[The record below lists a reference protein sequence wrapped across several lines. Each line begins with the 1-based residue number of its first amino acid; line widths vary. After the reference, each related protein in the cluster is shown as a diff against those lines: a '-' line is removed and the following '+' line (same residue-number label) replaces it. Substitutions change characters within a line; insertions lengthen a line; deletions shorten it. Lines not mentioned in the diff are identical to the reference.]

1 MKKVFYA
8 NIFFLI
14 LVLIQICGG
23 YIIKPF
29 VKLLHL
35 NLGSI
40 LVTTQILFLIVP
52 IIIYLL
58 VTKQSPINT
67 LRIKPLKIS
76 QLFLVI
82 ITGFLVVPVATFLGL
97 ITNLVFHN
105 NVNDVFGKMSSLPF
119 WAMLLIIALTP
130 AICEELTM
138 RGAILSGYR
147 KLGISKSAVITG
159 FLFGVLHLNPP
170 QFLYTFALG
179 IILAYI
185 VDATGSIFASMICHF
200 IFNGI
205 NVLASWIS
213 LKNGSRPQDITALSP
228 AVRNSALI
236 IYFIASIISIIIIIV
251 IINQLRKSNINYMQ
265 KSESRADNVYH
276 SGYEE
281 ELGSGQ
287 KIGSIKTYSPII
299 ISVIIYF
306 LFTFNNYK

>member
-23 YIIKPF
+23 YIIKPL
-29 VKLLHL
+29 VGLLHL

-58 VTKQSPINT
+58 VTKQSLIST

-82 ITGFLVVPVATFLGL
+82 ITGFLVYPIAIFLGL

-105 NVNDVFGKMSSLPF
+105 NVNDVLGKMSSLPL
-119 WAMLLIIALTP
+119 WVMLLIIAVTP
-130 AICEELTM
+130 ALCEELTM
-138 RGAILSGYR
+138 RGAVLSGYR
-147 KLGISKSAVITG
+147 KLGINKAAVITG

-179 IILAYI
+179 IILAYM

-205 NVLASWIS
+205 NVLLSWKN
-213 LKNGSRPQDITALSP
+213 LKSGVKAQDVTALSP
-228 AVRNSALI
+228 AMRNSALI
-236 IYFIASIISIIIIIV
+236 VLFILSIISIIIIIV
-251 IINQLRKSNINYMQ
+251 IIKQLRKNNVNYMQ
-265 KSESRADNVYH
+265 KSESRADNVYGGVYDEGPEDGH
-276 SGYEE
+276 I
-281 ELGSGQ
+281 
-287 KIGSIKTYSPII
+287 IGSIKTYSPII
-299 ISVIIYF
+299 VSVIIYF
-306 LFTFNNYK
+306 VFTFNNYK

>member
-29 VKLLHL
+29 VELLHL
-35 NLGSI
+35 NIGSI
-40 LVTTQILFLIVP
+40 LITTQILFLIVP

-58 VTKQSPINT
+58 VTKQSPIST
-67 LRIKPLKIS
+67 LRIKPLKIK
-76 QLFLVI
+76 QLLLVI
-82 ITGFLVVPVATFLGL
+82 ITGFLVVPIATFLGL

-105 NVNDVFGKMSSLPF
+105 NVNDVLGKMSSLPL
-119 WAMLLIIALTP
+119 WAMVLIIALTP

-138 RGAILSGYR
+138 RGAVLSGYR
-147 KLGISKSAVITG
+147 KLSIGKAAVITG

-205 NVLASWIS
+205 NVLASWAS
-213 LKNGSRPQDITALSP
+213 LKNGSKPQDITALSP
-228 AVRNSALI
+228 AIRNSALI
-236 IYFIASIISIIIIIV
+236 IYFIASIISIVIIIA
-251 IINQLRKSNINYMQ
+251 IIKQLRKNNVNYM
-265 KSESRADNVYH
+265 KSVESRADNVY
-276 SGYEE
+276 GGVYEE
-281 ELGSGQ
+281 GPEDGQ
-287 KIGSIKTYSPII
+287 IIGSIKTYSPII
-299 ISVIIYF
+299 VSVIIYF
-306 LFTFNNYK
+306 VFTFNNYK